1 MKQNEKSPLPIDSRL
16 NDILKL
22 IKTESMI
29 LIKASPGSGKTTRL
43 PWSIAKEL
51 GKKIVVLEP
60 RRLAAKLAALRIAQ
74 EENLTLGLEIGFHF
88 RFEKNFSENSQL
100 IFYTEGTF
108 LKKFIYDPLI
118 NDVDVVILDEFHER
132 HVETDTALALLRS
145 VQTKR
150 DLKIILMSATLDTS
164 ILQNIPEAKVIEIEV
179 SSHAVTIN
187 YLPNVPSIL
196 NQSLESKVKKAILE
210 TEGDTLVFV
219 PGMREMIRIQTVLN
233 SVDELKEKINL
244 HFLHSELSKEE
255 QEKVLGESHQRKVIL
270 ATNIAES
277 SVTIPGI
284 KVVIDSG
291 IQRAASHSAWSGLK
305 FIQDSPV
312 TKSSAIQRTGRA
324 GRTGPGVCHR
334 LYSEQDFE
342 QRREHTMP
350 QLETEDLTGLY
361 LFLSSIVISPL
372 WFVPPKGEKW
382 NKSKEL
388 LGMIGA
394 LDRDHLTPVGKK
406 MLEYPLDPRLSRILV
421 AGERLKREDKENLL
435 DYICQKIEKDK
446 TGNLFRRLSFYLKS
460 SADEV
465 NWKKCFLCGLI
476 DQVAKF
482 RKKQRDFIHY
492 SGKVIRAHEK
502 LHDLEDGFYI
512 ILEITQRQEV
522 IETLEVQEEW
532 FWDMAPF
539 PLIEEEEIEMGEK
552 IKILRKTRLGSIA
565 LEESVLKIDWLNLKQ
580 ETQEKILRQS
590 KPFVEEKLKTWME
603 GTFYGRLS
611 FWGRIKKIDLQQ
623 FFLKLDVKNY
633 FSLYNEL
640 EFKNLDS
647 YFEESIQKELTI
659 QDLDQNLPLKI
670 KLKGKKELTI
680 YYPLDMD
687 PYLEAPIQDFYGL
700 MDTPSILQGK
710 VPLTLKLLGPH
721 KRPIQVTRD
730 LKNFWSRTYQEIRK
744 EYLRD
749 YPKHYWPEKPWEA
762 DPVLLKSALQL
773 KIKS

>member
-22 IKTESMI
+22 FKTESMI

-60 RRLAAKLAALRIAQ
+60 RRLAAKLAAQRIAQ
-74 EENLTLGLEIGFHF
+74 EENLTLGHEIGYHF
-88 RFEKNFSENSQL
+88 RFEKKFSENSQL

-108 LKKFIYDPLI
+108 LKKFIHDPLI
-118 NDVDVVILDEFHER
+118 HDVDVVILDEFHER
-132 HVETDTALALLRS
+132 HVETDAVLALLRS
-145 VQTKR
+145 IQTKK

-164 ILQNIPEAKVIEIEV
+164 ILQKIPEAKVIEIEV
-179 SSHAVTIN
+179 SSHTVTIN
-187 YLPNVPSIL
+187 YLPNVPSLL

-210 TEGDTLVFV
+210 TDGDTLVFV

-233 SVDELKEKINL
+233 SADELKEKINL
-244 HFLHSELSKEE
+244 YFLHSELSKDE
-255 QEKVLGESHQRKVIL
+255 QEKVLGESQSRKVIL

-291 IQRAASHSAWSGLK
+291 IQRTASHSAWNGLK
-305 FIQDSPV
+305 FIQDFPV
-312 TKSSAIQRTGRA
+312 TKSSAIQRAGRA
-324 GRTGPGVCHR
+324 GRTGTGVCHR
-334 LYSEQDFE
+334 LYSEKDFE
-342 QRREHTMP
+342 QRREHNLP

-361 LFLSSIVISPL
+361 LFFSSIDIAPL
-372 WFVPPKGEKW
+372 WFAPPGPEKW
-382 NKSKEL
+382 NKAKKL
-388 LGMIGA
+388 LEMIGA
-394 LDRDHLTPVGKK
+394 LEKDHLTPVGKK
-406 MLEYPLDPRLSRILV
+406 MLEYPLDPRTSRILV
-421 AGERLKREDKENLL
+421 AGEKLKREEKEKLL
-435 DYICQKIEKDK
+435 NYICQKIEKDK
-446 TGNLFRRLSFYLKS
+446 TGNLFRRLSFYLKF

-465 NWKKCFLCGLI
+465 NWKKCFLYGLI

-492 SGKVIRAHEK
+492 SGKIIKAHEK
-502 LHDLEDGFYI
+502 LYDLEDGFYV
-512 ILEITQRQEV
+512 ILELTQRQEV
-522 IETLEVQEEW
+522 LEVLEVQEEW
-532 FWDMAPF
+532 IWDMTPF
-539 PLIEEEEIEMGEK
+539 PIIEDEEIEMGQK
-552 IKILRKTRLGSIA
+552 IKILSKTKLGSIA
-565 LEESVLKIDWLNLKQ
+565 LEESVLKIDWMNLKQ

-590 KPFVEEKLKTWME
+590 KPFIEEKLKTWME

-611 FWGRIKKIDLQQ
+611 FWARIKKIDLKQ
-623 FFLKLDVKNY
+623 FFLNLDVKNY

-647 YFEESIQKELTI
+647 YFEESIGKEFSI
-659 QDLDQNLPLKI
+659 QELDQNLPLKI
-670 KLKGKKELTI
+670 KLKGKKDLTI
-680 YYPLDMD
+680 YYPIDMD
-687 PYLEAPIQDFYGL
+687 PYLEAPIQDFYGII
-700 MDTPSILQGK
+700 DTPAILFGK

-730 LKNFWSRTYQEIRK
+730 LKNFWNKTYQEIRK

-749 YPKHYWPEKPWEA
+749 YPKHHWPEKPWEA
-762 DPVLLKSALQL
+762 EPILLKSALKP
-773 KIKS
+773 KIN